1 MTAFAPLPLT
11 LVLDTPRPGALRVA
25 VGGDLDYTTA
35 EELLT
40 TVIAALDGGSL
51 TDVHLD
57 CGELRICDSSGLSAL
72 LTVHRR
78 AAAAGARLHL
88 DDRPPALDRLLDVS
102 GTYEHLTGEPAT
114 SDRWHSTT
122 TSSD

>member
-1 MTAFAPLPLT
+1 MTAFVPLPLT

-25 VGGDLDYTTA
+25 VGGDLDFTTA
-35 EELLT
+35 GELLT
-40 TVIAALDGGSL
+40 TVAAALDGGSL

-57 CGELRICDSSGLSAL
+57 CGGLRICDSSGLSAL
-72 LTVHRR
+72 LTVHRH

-88 DDRPPALDRLLDVS
+88 DERPPTLDRLLDVS
-102 GTYEHLTGEPAT
+102 GTYEHLTGEPAM

-122 TSSD
+122 SD

>member
-40 TVIAALDGGSL
+40 TVVATLDGESV

-72 LTVHRR
+72 LTVHRHVT
-78 AAAAGARLHL
+78 AAGARLHL
-88 DDRPPALDRLLDVS
+88 DDRPPALDRLLHVS

-114 SDRWHSTT
+114 SDRRHST